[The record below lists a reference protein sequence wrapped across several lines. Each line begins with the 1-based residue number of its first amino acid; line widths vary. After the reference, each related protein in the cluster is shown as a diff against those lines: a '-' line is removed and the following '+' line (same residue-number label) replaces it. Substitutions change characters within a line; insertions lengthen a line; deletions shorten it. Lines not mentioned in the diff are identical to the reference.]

1 MRPARAAS
9 SACAKNQRAGEAHCW
24 RILVSVGNQLWY
36 SQNLTLSQLS
46 AVLKS
51 VIEIAPG
58 RAKTGK
64 YDFAVPKKGM
74 SKVVVSPD
82 FEHDSVIFAGAVK

>member
-1 MRPARAAS
+1 
-9 SACAKNQRAGEAHCW
+9 
-24 RILVSVGNQLWY
+24 
-36 SQNLTLSQLS
+36 LTLSQLS

-51 VIEIAPG
+51 AIEIAPG